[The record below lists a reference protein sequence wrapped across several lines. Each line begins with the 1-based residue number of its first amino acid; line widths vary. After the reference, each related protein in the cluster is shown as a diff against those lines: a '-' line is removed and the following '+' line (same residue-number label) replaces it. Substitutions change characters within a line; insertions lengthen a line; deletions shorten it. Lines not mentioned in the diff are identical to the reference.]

1 MATTTT
7 TTQVGEK
14 GSEKRVEDSQQ
25 IEYFDEKKENGSV
38 TDSDVREEAKPKK
51 DRLQSARDLVTEVLL
66 VEDDPTVN
74 PWTFRMWFIGIGLS
88 VFGGYV
94 ERYLHAN
101 ADVVRTVT
109 TINTFKPQSI
119 HIHLVFVAVI
129 TYIIGL
135 AMANI
140 LPNKGKIGRII
151 NPGPVS
157 SPPLRFCG

>member
-7 TTQVGEK
+7 TQVVEK
-14 GSEKRVEDSQQ
+14 GGEKRVEDAQQ
-25 IEYFDEKKENGSV
+25 IEYFDEKRENGSV
-38 TDSDVREEAKPKK
+38 TDSDAREDVRNKK
-51 DRLQSARDLVTEVLL
+51 DRLKSARDLVTEVLL

-88 VFGGYV
+88 VFGGYICPRISTV
-94 ERYLHAN
+94 LTRC
-101 ADVVRTVT
+101 RTVT

-135 AMANI
+135 AMANL
-140 LPNKGKIGRII
+140 LPDKGKIGRII

-157 SPPLRFCG
+157 CRSLA